1 MLAYFSNRLVAS
13 GLGAW
18 KPRGVNHL
26 ACRFQRMGPLFV
38 RISRPTATLT
48 IADDDSAFAADA
60 PPLFPQT
67 ARGRSNRRDPGIWFR
82 GIKGVRAE
90 SGSQAAEISR
100 QGHIGDEGS
109 WRISPLT
116 SARMPQRWSPFRIEV
131 DAIREALEKGVS
143 DFWAMPSHAAFSR
156 WSIRCAGWSW
166 RMRLHIRTL
175 CSCAF
180 H

>member
-1 MLAYFSNRLVAS
+1 MLAYFSNRLVVT
-13 GLGAW
+13 LGPW
-18 KPRGVNHL
+18 KPLGVSHR

-38 RISRPTATLT
+38 WISRPTATLT
-48 IADDDSAFAADA
+48 IVDDDSAFAADA

-82 GIKGVRAE
+82 GIKGVRSE

-116 SARMPQRWSPFRIEV
+116 SARMAQRWSPSFEGSRSTPF
-131 DAIREALEKGVS
+131 ARRWKKG
-143 DFWAMPSHAAFSR
+143 
-156 WSIRCAGWSW
+156 
-166 RMRLHIRTL
+166 
-175 CSCAF
+175 
-180 H
+180 